1 MFYNSLFP
9 IFEKY
14 TMMNVNYKF
23 VNIQQRYGTPSQSRV
38 TVVLTY
44 ALNYIFYYTP
54 LFTQHSPTITLIIIF
69 FSF

>member
-23 VNIQQRYGTPSQSRV
+23 VINIQQRYGATGDDRSAHLRP
-38 TVVLTY
+38 T
-44 ALNYIFYYTP
+44 
-54 LFTQHSPTITLIIIF
+54 LFF
-69 FSF
+69 F